1 MGLGKTFQII
11 SFLTGLMR
19 MKKIQ
24 RVLILSP
31 VSVLSTWI
39 KELNDHLRPYV
50 KNSSIELI
58 HSELAKSRRLKIIK

>member
-58 HSELAKSRRLKIIK
+58 HSELRGKEH